1 MTEFKRLLEDEEGMG
16 VVEIILIIAVL
27 VAMVAVFKDKISGLV
42 KNIWDSIT
50 KSAKK
55 IY

>member
-1 MTEFKRLLEDEEGMG
+1 MKEFERLLSDEEGMG
-16 VVEIILIIAVL
+16 VVEIILIIVVL
-27 VAMVAVFKDKISGLV
+27 VAMVAVFKDKISALV
-42 KNIWDSIT
+42 KDVWDSIS